1 MAEWQIRYFREAKK
15 DLTRLDHSQQILVIK
30 AIRKVSQN
38 PLPQTEGGYGKP
50 LRGVLANLLKIKL
63 RDTGL
68 RVVYRLVRTEHAM
81 QIIVISIRDD
91 DTVYK
96 LAEHR
101 LN

>member
-1 MAEWQIRYFREAKK
+1 
-15 DLTRLDHSQQILVIK
+15 
-30 AIRKVSQN
+30 
-38 PLPQTEGGYGKP
+38 
-50 LRGVLANLLKIKL
+50 LRGALANLLKIKL
-63 RDTGL
+63 RDAGL

-96 LAEHR
+96 LVEHR

>member
-1 MAEWQIRYFREAKK
+1 MEEWQIKYFREAQK
-15 DLTRLDHSQQILVIK
+15 DFERLDCSQQILVAK
-30 AIRKVSQN
+30 AIRKVSRN
-38 PLPQTEGGYGKP
+38 PLPKTEGGYGKP
-50 LRGVLANLLKIKL
+50 LRGTLANLLKIKL
-63 RDTGL
+63 RDAGL